1 MLWSLWFV
9 FWLYEYS
16 NFLEKRKG
24 LIERIFQF
32 FCIKYVDEC
41 CEKCL
46 RKCTAGWTITDVT
59 QRAKLLKS
67 FSICIKTKVHSLIT
81 TQVKFKA
88 ILLIKRS
95 FRDVSEMTHC
105 FQVYFLIWQQNGKQ
119 AGSAIS
125 ISIIIKYRLH
135 NYGTYGILSN
145 GIYLRK
151 IIITFLN
158 RNIF

>member
-1 MLWSLWFV
+1 MSYINV
-9 FWLYEYS
+9 FWWYEHS
-16 NFLEKRKG
+16 NFSEMRKG

-67 FSICIKTKVHSLIT
+67 FSICIKTQMHSLIT
-81 TQVKFKA
+81 TQVKFQA

-105 FQVYFLIWQQNGKQ
+105 FQVHFLRWQRNGKHVI
-119 AGSAIS
+119 SAIS
-125 ISIIIKYRLH
+125 IIVKYWLHNHGTYSII
-135 NYGTYGILSN
+135 SN
-145 GIYLRK
+145 
-151 IIITFLN
+151 LN
-158 RNIF
+158 CHTRQWKS